1 MDSILLSLQT
11 IGPVF
16 LIIALGAAIRRF
28 GLLDTD
34 LSGKLTRLVFY
45 IFLPALILRAL
56 ILADFSSFLSFRILF
71 VIWGTLF
78 IGGAAAWLIAWTC
91 GVKPRSRGFFTA
103 GSAWGNVA
111 IIGYA
116 LGEAIYGEEGL
127 ARATIYS
134 ALILPLNTPL
144 GYALMGNWRNG
155 GLGRRLLFNPLILTI
170 ILGVVIKLLSVPV
183 PTFALNI
190 LGILGRAS
198 LPLALIAIGGSL
210 EYSKDPDG
218 WTEPAGAALIK
229 LILMPTMAFFASRIA
244 GLSPAWTGTVIIGF
258 GTPTAVSFFVVSKS
272 LGYDGARGAAIVTLT
287 TVASALTTGLIG
299 VLLYRFNWA

>member
-16 LIIALGAAIRRF
+16 LIIGLGAVIRRF
-28 GLLDTD
+28 GLIDTD
-34 LSGKLTRLVFY
+34 LSGKITRLVFY

-78 IGGAAAWLIAWTC
+78 VGGSAAWLIATIS

-155 GLGRRLLFNPLILTI
+155 GLGRRLLFNPLIITI
-170 ILGVVIKLLSVPV
+170 IVGVVIKLIAVPV
-183 PTFALNI
+183 PAFAIDI

-210 EYSKDPDG
+210 VFTKDPDG

-229 LILMPTMAFFASRIA
+229 LILMPTLALFASRLA
-244 GLSPAWTGTVIIGF
+244 GLTPEWTGTVIIGF
-258 GTPTAVSFFVVSKS
+258 ATPTAVSFFVVSKS
-272 LGYDGARGAAIVTLT
+272 LGHDGARGAAIVTLT
-287 TVASALTTGLIG
+287 TIASALTTGLIG